1 MVIGARR
8 GEACAARD
16 KSRPR
21 RRRTLTSPRAS
32 PTEENPLIPDRPD
45 ADRPSDPGAPEPG
58 APPVRTAGPAQL
70 SLLLAASCMP
80 VLGSV
85 LIAPVLPQ
93 LGRHFAATPGADVL
107 VPVVLTVPALVLG
120 LTAAFA
126 GVVADRIDRRRV
138 LLGAMAGYSVVGTAP
153 LYLDSLMAILASR
166 VLLGVFEAAIITCCT
181 ALIGD
186 YWSGARRARY
196 LGMQALVASSAA
208 TLFLLVGGA
217 LGSLGWRAPFWIYL
231 AAVLLV
237 VPMARLLWRPERPDR
252 PDRPDRS
259 RPDAAERTA
268 AVPWR
273 LLLVPCLVTLF
284 SGVLFYAL
292 PVQLPFVLTAAGA
305 GSAGQ
310 IGGISA
316 LMSLGTAAGAALFGK
331 LAGLSPRVLVPA
343 ELGLAAAGLGVV
355 FAAPSV
361 PVVIAGAVVTGFG
374 TGLLLPTMIVWAVDR
389 LDFEQRGRGTGLCAG
404 ALFFGQFLSPL
415 AVAALGAGTGGTLPG
430 LGVLGAV
437 AAVVGVGVLLL
448 LRRRTEGLTSPGR
461 FRRPGPGP

>member
-1 MVIGARR
+1 MS
-8 GEACAARD
+8 D
-16 KSRPR
+16 H
-21 RRRTLTSPRAS
+21 
-32 PTEENPLIPDRPD
+32 PTTG
-45 ADRPSDPGAPEPG
+45 RPSVPGGAPDPG
-58 APPVRTAGPAQL
+58 APPVRTAGLPQL

-93 LGRHFAATPGADVL
+93 LGRHFAATPGAGVL

-126 GVVADRIDRRRV
+126 GVLADRVDRRRV
-138 LLGAMAGYSVVGTAP
+138 LLAAMVGYSAIGTAP
-153 LYLDSLMAILASR
+153 LYLDSLAAILASR

-186 YWSGARRARY
+186 YWTGARRARY
-196 LGMQALVASSAA
+196 LGMQALVAAVAA

-217 LGSLGWRAPFWIYL
+217 LGSMGWRAPFWVYL

-237 VPMARLLWRPERPDR
+237 APMARLLWRPEHP
-252 PDRPDRS
+252 
-259 RPDAAERTA
+259 ERATGSEGPT

-284 SGVLFYAL
+284 GGVLFYTL

-305 GSAGQ
+305 GSAQQ

-316 LMSLGTAAGAALFGK
+316 VMSLGTAVGAALFGK

-343 ELGLAAAGLGVV
+343 ELALAAVGLGVV

-361 PVVIAGAVVTGFG
+361 LVITVGAVVTGFG
-374 TGLLLPTMIVWAVDR
+374 TGLLVPTMIVWAVDR
-389 LDFEQRGRGTGLCAG
+389 LDFGQRGRGTGLCTG

-415 AVAALGAGTGGTLPG
+415 VVAALGAGAGGTRPA
-430 LGVLGAV
+430 LGAL
-437 AAVVGVGVLLL
+437 AAVTATVGALVLLL
-448 LRRRTEGLTSPGR
+448 LRRRTEGLTSVG
-461 FRRPGPGP
+461 